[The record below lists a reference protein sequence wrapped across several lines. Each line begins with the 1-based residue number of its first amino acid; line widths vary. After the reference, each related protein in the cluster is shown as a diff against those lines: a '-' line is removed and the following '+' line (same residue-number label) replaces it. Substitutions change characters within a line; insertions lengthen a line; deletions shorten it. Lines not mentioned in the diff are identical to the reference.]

1 MNSPYREIIGVLL
14 ILFGVYWLFTSSS
27 IKSTKRTE
35 PYLSS
40 LFHSCLLLFGFA
52 LIWIKWFQ
60 IGILEIRIIP
70 ENILFQV
77 IGVIFVTTG
86 VLFAIWARRVLGEEW
101 SNNVAIKDSHML
113 IKIGPY
119 QFVRNPIYTGV
130 IFAMLGM
137 MITLGEIRGLIGLIL
152 VFISVWHKGWMEEQF
167 LVEEFGD
174 EYIEYKKN
182 VKFMIPFVY

>member
-14 ILFGVYWLFTSSS
+14 IIFGVYWLFTSSS

-77 IGVIFVTTG
+77 IGVIFVTIG
-86 VLFAIWARRVLGEEW
+86 VLFAIWARRVLG
-101 SNNVAIKDSHML
+101 
-113 IKIGPY
+113 
-119 QFVRNPIYTGV
+119 R
-130 IFAMLGM
+130 
-137 MITLGEIRGLIGLIL
+137 R
-152 VFISVWHKGWMEEQF
+152 MEQ
-167 LVEEFGD
+167 
-174 EYIEYKKN
+174 
-182 VKFMIPFVY
+182 

>member
-1 MNSPYREIIGVLL
+1 MNSPYREVIAVLL
-14 ILFGVYWLFTSSS
+14 IIFGVYWLISSSS

-35 PYLSS
+35 PYLSG
-40 LFHSCLLLFGFA
+40 LFHSILLIVGFA

-70 ENILFQV
+70 ENLIFQV
-77 IGVIFVTTG
+77 IGVILVTVG
-86 VLFAIWARRVLGEEW
+86 VIFAIWARRVLGEEW
-101 SNNVAIKDSHML
+101 SNNVAIKASHTL
-113 IKIGPY
+113 IKSGPY

-152 VFISVWHKGWMEEQF
+152 VLISVWHKGWMEEQ
-167 LVEEFGD
+167 LLIEEFGD
-174 EYIEYKKN
+174 EYIKYKKN
-182 VKFMIPFVY
+182 VKFMIPFVF